1 MLFKLLI
8 YSMFHNR
15 KIYRIKYVKD
25 VTLADFL
32 RNDGQNLHHE
42 TTKDHQ
48 VDHEPGKC
56 IIR

>member
-8 YSMFHNR
+8 YSIFHNR
-15 KIYRIKYVKD
+15 KIYRTKYVKD

-32 RNDGQNLHHE
+32 RNDGQKVNHE
-42 TTKDHQ
+42 TTKDHEVNNEQ
-48 VDHEPGKC
+48 GEC